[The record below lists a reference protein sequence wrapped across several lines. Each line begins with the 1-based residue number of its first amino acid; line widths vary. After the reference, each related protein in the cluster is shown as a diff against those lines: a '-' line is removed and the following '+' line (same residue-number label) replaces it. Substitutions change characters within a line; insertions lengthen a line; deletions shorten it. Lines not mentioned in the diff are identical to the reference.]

1 MATKRKTSGK
11 TTIEDAYSEAL
22 AKYAHR
28 ESVTGIDIGYKYVDG
43 TPTDTLAIRFHV
55 KEKIPKSALEAAE
68 LFPEEIDGYPVD
80 VIQGNYKPGGSHST
94 SAEAT
99 SRTTRFSRLQPGISV
114 AHTSVTAGTLG
125 MIVKDKRTAKPAILS
140 NWHVLVGS
148 ASAAPGDQIVQ
159 PGPYDGGRAPRDTV
173 ASLERM
179 ILDKDGDAAIALL
192 NKVRPF
198 DPSVLD
204 LSVTPDNIADPQIGD
219 EVVKSGRT
227 TQVTRGR
234 VDGKGRYFITYSV
247 GRVGIDGFIIVP
259 KNRDNPNNEEIS
271 MGGDSGSIWLKDGSR
286 TAVGLHFAGETDP
299 RPSEEHAIACF
310 ASKVF
315 SRLEIEPLS
324 ALQTAEVGRSG
335 ETLTQ
340 VSSELGSAAAANIFE
355 TLDPREIRRWANYLT
370 TNYPRLIDTDLQLA
384 ELSKFESAPEIGPLG
399 AVAIGFAA
407 GAAARIIGKKMESV
421 DAATAE
427 AFPIVVTAF
436 LAGAV
441 AGARAVDG
449 KL

>member
-1 MATKRKTSGK
+1 MATKKKGTTKT
-11 TTIEDAYSEAL
+11 IDDAFNEAL
-22 AKYAHR
+22 ARYAHR
-28 ESVTGIDIGYKYVDG
+28 ENVTGIDIGYKYTDG
-43 TPTDTLAIRFHV
+43 ESTGTLAIRLHV
-55 KEKIPKSALEAAE
+55 KEKIPKSALETAE
-68 LFPEEIDGYPVD
+68 LFPEEIEGFPVD
-80 VIQGNYKPGGSHST
+80 VIQGNYKPGGRRTST
-94 SAEAT
+94 AEAT
-99 SRTTRFSRLQPGISV
+99 TRTTRFARLQPGISV
-114 AHTSVTAGTLG
+114 AHTNVTAGTLG
-125 MIVKDKRTAKPAILS
+125 MIVKDTRSGKPAILS
-140 NWHVLVGS
+140 NWHVLAGS
-148 ASAAPGDQIVQ
+148 YSAAPGNPIVQ
-159 PGPYDGGRAPRDTV
+159 PGPADGGRAPRDTV
-173 ASLERM
+173 AALERM

-192 NKVRPF
+192 NGARPF

-204 LSVTPDNIADPQIGD
+204 LSVALENITDPQIGD

-259 KNRDNPNNEEIS
+259 RNRDNPSNEEIS
-271 MGGDSGSIWLKDGSR
+271 MGGDSGSIWIKEGTR

-299 RPSEEHAIACF
+299 RPLEEHAIACF

-315 SRLEIEPLS
+315 SRLEIQPLS
-324 ALQTAEVGRSG
+324 VAQTIEAEQSNEVISQ
-335 ETLTQ
+335 LSFQ
-340 VSSELGSAAAANIFE
+340 LGSAAATQIFE
-355 TLDPREIRRWANYLT
+355 TMDPREIRRWANHLT
-370 TNYPRLIDTDLQLA
+370 ASYPRLLDSDLQLT
-384 ELSKFESAPEIGPLG
+384 ELIKFESAPEIGPLG

-421 DAATAE
+421 DAASSE
-427 AFPIVVTAF
+427 AFPVVAAAF